1 MKTLRSRRGPSAT
14 ASVFLTH
21 MTSNTFRLLLLLS
34 LLGMTAHAQQ
44 ERNGSVLIKPR
55 VVSPKE
61 FMQGDTVRADSSQ
74 NAYVPGEGS
83 GTFTAQQDS
92 AYRAALQLGV
102 SGSVRFMHSARSLLS
117 AMQIQATVRPA
128 SPWEAANANLN
139 IPSSIFAPSA
149 QEITAYRAN
158 IAAAQYVPGVLQWP
172 MGTGNLQVS
181 FGDIGKFFGVV
192 EDVSPDISY
201 VVDIPSEVEI
211 VVYSP
216 TAKVIATI
224 FRGNQG
230 PGKYKV
236 TWNGRDEF
244 GKPVLRGDYIAE
256 VRLGRERLQRKRI
269 VWPPEK

>member
-1 MKTLRSRRGPSAT
+1 MKSLRSRRGPSAT
-14 ASVFLTH
+14 ASVFLTY
-21 MTSNTFRLLLLLS
+21 MLPNTLRLLLLVS
-34 LLGMTAHAQQ
+34 LVGIPAHAQQ
-44 ERNGSVLIKPR
+44 DRNGSVLIKPR

-61 FMQGDTVRADSSQ
+61 FIQGDTARKDSSQ

-83 GTFTAQQDS
+83 GAFTSQQDS
-92 AYRAALQLGV
+92 TYRAALQLGV

-117 AMQIQATVRPA
+117 AMQMHITARPL
-128 SPWEAANANLN
+128 SPWEAANSSLN

-158 IAAAQYVPGVLQWP
+158 IAASQYVPGVLLFP

-216 TAKVIATI
+216 NAKVIATI
-224 FRGNQG
+224 FRGDQG

-236 TWNGRDEF
+236 RWNGRDEF

-269 VWPPEK
+269 VWPPE